1 MLNIIIFSDS
11 IGTGQ
16 YISLNYNW
24 AALMSEQLSKDFG
37 EGVIITNSSANGRTT
52 RQALEVMQ
60 YEVLSK
66 KPDILIIQFGLN
78 DCNIWADANGMSRV
92 SERAFHAN
100 LLEMAERAMR
110 ADINKIFLI
119 TNHPVLVDNSEYDFR
134 TAVYNCTIR
143 EAVKAAEII
152 LLDIGKAFIRAGL
165 SDLSS
170 LLLKDGIHLSKKGHS
185 LYYDFIYPKIKKAAL
200 GMLYAKK
207 S

>member
-37 EGVIITNSSANGRTT
+37 EAVIITNSSANGRTT

-78 DCNIWADANGMSRV
+78 DCNIWADANGIPRV
-92 SERAFHAN
+92 MEEAFRANLAEMVERAKASGVSKVF
-100 LLEMAERAMR
+100 
-110 ADINKIFLI
+110 II
-119 TNHPVLVDNSEYDFR
+119 TNHPVSVRDYSYHIRDIN
-134 TAVYNCTIR
+134 YNIAIR
-143 EAVKAAEII
+143 DICVLCSPPS
-152 LLDIGKAFIRAGL
+152 LLDIEKVFLVTNQSASTF
-165 SDLSS
+165 
-170 LLLKDGIHLSKKGHS
+170 LLEDGIHLNKKGHS
-185 LYYDFIYPKIKKAAL
+185 LYFDFIYPKIKKAAL
-200 GMLYAKK
+200 GILYANK
-207 S
+207 

>member
-78 DCNIWADANGMSRV
+78 DCNIWGDANGMPRV
-92 SERAFHAN
+92 SAEAFEAN
-100 LLEMAERAMR
+100 LFEMAEKAKV
-110 ADINKIFLI
+110 ANILKIFLI
-119 TNHPVLVDNSEYDFR
+119 TNHPITKSIIHNKTNY
-134 TAVYNCTIR
+134 VYNGRVRIASDYTIST
-143 EAVKAAEII
+143 
-152 LLDIGKAFIRAGL
+152 LLDIEKIFNRENCSGY
-165 SDLSS
+165 
-170 LLLKDGIHLSKKGHS
+170 LLEDGIHLNKKGHA
-185 LYYDFIYPKIKKAAL
+185 LYFDFIYPKIKKAAL
-200 GMLYAKK
+200 GVLYANK
-207 S
+207 